1 MCLHPSG
8 NRKGRTLVRSAL
20 KQASGMGLNVM
31 RIFAHTTDP
40 NFVLQANPGEYNEK
54 VQLHSAKAGVQFVQ
68 RALSTACTNACD
80 MRLPAA
86 C

>member
-1 MCLHPSG
+1 MCLHASG

-20 KQASGMGLNVM
+20 KQAPGMGLNVM

-54 VQLHSAKAGVQFVQ
+54 VEL
-68 RALSTACTNACD
+68 
-80 MRLPAA
+80 
-86 C
+86 